1 MYFGNILFGQIHFGK
16 IHFGTIH
23 FGNIQFAV
31 CTMHFIQYI
40 LWQDTLW
47 KEESGWQNIRDIW
60 DGKKKARRLETL
72 QLQWRDEQSKR
83 KKCWGTRKEARSRKQ
98 VTRGTNNL

>member
-60 DGKKKARRLETL
+60 DGK
-72 QLQWRDEQSKR
+72 
-83 KKCWGTRKEARSRKQ
+83 RKQ
-98 VTRGTNNL
+98 GGWRLSNGEMRNERKRFEIYAVLFCRDFRAIVWRKIVP